1 MKIGIF
7 FKEYR
12 KKHKYTLQQMSEKI
26 KYSTSQISLVERT
39 NKASKRF
46 IENFLKKV
54 KLTQNEKKRLEK
66 ELIRIKKA
74 PVKASNNFII
84 EKEFLKTEEKDTRFL
99 EALDYDYVRRNE
111 AIFAIKDIIEYNN
124 LKMAKVDILTTWDE
138 KDKNKLKKMIKKLI
152 ENYKEHIKKLESYT
166 TEEAVII
173 LEEE

>member
-111 AIFAIKDIIEYNN
+111 VIFAIKDIIEYNN